1 MSEIVREELSY
12 DVVIVGAG
20 PAGLSTAIKLKQL
33 NTELSVCILEKSS
46 EVGAHILSGN
56 VFETKALDELIPN
69 WKDLDSPIK
78 TDVRSEDFL
87 FYTNNK
93 SIKIPNF
100 LLPKALQ
107 NHGNYIISLSNLCK
121 WLGEFAENLGVEIF
135 PGFAASKLIYDESN
149 QVIGV
154 QTGDMGLDKEN
165 NPKDNFEPGI
175 NIKGKVTVLSEGCR
189 GHLGKEALKKFNLDK
204 NNKSPQQYGIGF
216 KEIWEISPE
225 NHSLGKVSHSVGWP
239 LSNDI
244 YGGSFCYHAENNQI
258 YLGYVIGL
266 DYKNPYLSPYDEF
279 QQFKTH
285 PDVKKLLQGG
295 KRISYGARALIEG
308 GLQSLPQMHMPGAL
322 LIGCDA
328 GTLNMPK
335 IKGSHTAMKSGIIA
349 AEVIENHISKNE
361 DLSSYEDK
369 FKNSWV
375 HKELH
380 QARNVKPSFQW
391 GLIPAMIFTGIDQKL
406 FGGKLPFTLQH
417 KHADHETLIPAK
429 DAKKITYPKYDG
441 VLTFDK
447 PSSVYLSGTN
457 HADDQ
462 PCHLLLNDKD
472 LSTTYTIEQYDEP
485 AQRYCPAGVYEVEFD
500 EELQKKV
507 LKINSQNCIHC
518 KTCDIKEPSQNIE
531 WVTPEGGGGPIYSGT

>member
-33 NTELSVCILEKSS
+33 NSELSVCILEKSS

-69 WKDLDSPIK
+69 WKNLDSPIK

-189 GHLGKEALKKFNLDK
+189 GHLGKEAVKKFNLDK

-216 KEIWEISPE
+216 KEIWEISQE

-361 DLSSYEDK
+361 DLSSYEDQ

-441 VLTFDK
+441 VFTFDK

-472 LSTTYTIEQYDEP
+472 LSTTYTIEEYDEP

>member
-33 NTELSVCILEKSS
+33 NSELSVCILEKSS

-429 DAKKITYPKYDG
+429 DAKKISYPKYDG

-472 LSTTYTIEQYDEP
+472 LSTTYTIEEYDEP

>member
-33 NTELSVCILEKSS
+33 NSELSVCILEKSS

-78 TDVRSEDFL
+78 TDVRSEEFL

-375 HKELH
+375 YKELH

-441 VLTFDK
+441 VFTFDK

-472 LSTTYTIEQYDEP
+472 LSTTYTIEEYDEP

-500 EELQKKV
+500 EEIQKKV

>member
-472 LSTTYTIEQYDEP
+472 LSTTYTIEKYDEP

-500 EELQKKV
+500 EEIQKKV